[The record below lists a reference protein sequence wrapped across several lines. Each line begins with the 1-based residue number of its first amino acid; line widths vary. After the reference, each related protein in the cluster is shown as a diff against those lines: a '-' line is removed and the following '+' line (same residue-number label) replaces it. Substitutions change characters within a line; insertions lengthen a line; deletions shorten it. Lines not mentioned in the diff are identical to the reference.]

1 MSQGRFGAHMSIA
14 GGHHNAVT
22 AALKVGCDTFQVF
35 TKGNQQWAA
44 APLSDAMADQFK
56 AQASSSAW
64 RMAVLKSA
72 MGRDSS
78 NKRPLM

>member
-35 TKGNQQWAA
+35 TKGNQQWAVC
-44 APLSDAMADQFK
+44 P
-56 AQASSSAW
+56 
-64 RMAVLKSA
+64 
-72 MGRDSS
+72 G
-78 NKRPLM
+78 NP